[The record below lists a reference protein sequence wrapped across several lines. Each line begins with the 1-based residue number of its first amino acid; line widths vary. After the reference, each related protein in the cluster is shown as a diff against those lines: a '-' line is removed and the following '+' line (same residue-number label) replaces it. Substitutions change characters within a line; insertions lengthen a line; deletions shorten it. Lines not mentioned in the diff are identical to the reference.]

1 MLCKSSLQC
10 YGKRKEKRKKKK
22 KAELCINGF
31 ACCATLAYTYYK
43 YIAVAYLI
51 QIFTNIIYMY
61 MLTVYAVTDVLCRP
75 PCF

>member
-1 MLCKSSLQC
+1 MHCKSCCSAMA
-10 YGKRKEKRKKKK
+10 KEKKKKK

-31 ACCATLAYTYYK
+31 ACCAALAYTYYK

-51 QIFTNIIYMY
+51 QIYTNIIYMY